1 MASLKGRALKKLER
15 GARGD
20 RTEVVC
26 PECGEE
32 FTLYGDPLLEYLAYE
47 WQQGYKGQTY
57 GPPTDP
63 AVVKMAAHE
72 HNAGGFIDKATGEW
86 WLKDL
91 LAAER
96 WEAAE
101 NGA

>member
-1 MASLKGRALKKLER
+1 MGIRDRLRRLEKATE
-15 GARGD
+15 GE
-20 RTEVVC
+20 RTTLVC
-26 PECGEE
+26 LECNEE
-32 FTLYGDPLLEYLAYE
+32 FTLYGDPALEFIAYE
-47 WQQGYKGQTY
+47 WAKGYEGKLY

-72 HNAGGFIDKATGEW
+72 HDADAFIDRTTGEW

-91 LAAER
+91 LGAER

>member
-1 MASLKGRALKKLER
+1 VGIRDGLRRLEH
-15 GARGD
+15 A
-20 RTEVVC
+20 TEGERMVLVC

-32 FTLYGDPLLEYLAYE
+32 FTLYGDPALEFIAHQ
-47 WQQGYKGQTY
+47 WAQGYQGELY

-63 AVVKMAAHE
+63 AAAEMAEHE
-72 HNAGGFIDKATGEW
+72 HDAYEFIDKATSEK

-91 LAAER
+91 LGAEG
-96 WEAAE
+96 WEAA